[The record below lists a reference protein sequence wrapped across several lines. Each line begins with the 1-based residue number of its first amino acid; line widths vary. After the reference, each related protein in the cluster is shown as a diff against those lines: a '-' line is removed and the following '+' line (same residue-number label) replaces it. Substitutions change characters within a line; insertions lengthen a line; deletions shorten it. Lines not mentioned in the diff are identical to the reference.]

1 MTNYV
6 LLNDI
11 EHANLKVVNERSE
24 ALGDKVKY
32 AMTFPFEFR
41 SVQAYYP
48 IFFQKEASTGAFFP
62 LALFGFENDENLF
75 LDDKG
80 WQAPYVP
87 VMIRRQPFL
96 IGFQSDADDAEV
108 KNPVVS
114 IDMDSPRVS
123 ETEGEPLFLEHGGS
137 SKFLQKVTGNLEL
150 IHQAHEHSKK
160 FVDALIEHDL
170 LESFTLN
177 IELDNGSA
185 NQLMGYYT
193 INEDSVQQLSAES
206 LASLNSQGFLQ
217 PIFMVLA
224 SHSSIRALIELKNA
238 KLKVA

>member
-41 SVQAYYP
+41 SIQACYP

-75 LDDKG
+75 LNDNG

-96 IGFQSDADDAEV
+96 IGFQSDADDSEV

-114 IDMDSPRVS
+114 IDMDSPRIS
-123 ETEGEPLFLEHGGS
+123 ETEGESLFLEHGGS
-137 SKFLQKVTGNLEL
+137 SEFLQKVTGNLEL
-150 IHQAHEHSKK
+150 IHQAHEHSRK
-160 FVDALIEHDL
+160 FVEALIEHDL

-224 SHSSIRALIELKNA
+224 SHSCIRALIDIKNA
-238 KLKVA
+238 KLKAS